1 MTKRDGE
8 RTRWTDEMLDQLADS
23 VSELRESVSEVRDS
37 VSELRESV
45 SELRESVS
53 EVKDS
58 VDGVRITA
66 QALLQI
72 AAQQQRENE
81 ARQAEIAEIRQRQE
95 ESDKRFEVLLSEVR
109 YLIRQNELPRRKR
122 TGYQNQNRLNCRFW
136 CSCRYSLSCSFTYL
150 AIIPSSPCFPT
161 VLA

>member
-1 MTKRDGE
+1 
-8 RTRWTDEMLDQLADS
+8 MLDELADS

-37 VSELRESV
+37 VSELRESISEVRDSV

-53 EVKDS
+53 EVRDS

-72 AAQQQRENE
+72 AAQQQQENE
-81 ARQAEIAEIRQRQE
+81 ARQAEIAEIRRRQE

-109 YLIRQNELPRRKR
+109 HLIGQIKPE
-122 TGYQNQNRLNCRFW
+122 NQ
-136 CSCRYSLSCSFTYL
+136 S
-150 AIIPSSPCFPT
+150 
-161 VLA
+161 

>member
-1 MTKRDGE
+1 
-8 RTRWTDEMLDQLADS
+8 MLDELADS

-45 SELRESVS
+45 SEVKDSVSELRESVS
-53 EVKDS
+53 EVRES

-109 YLIRQNELPRRKR
+109 YLIRQIKP
-122 TGYQNQNRLNCRFW
+122 GD
-136 CSCRYSLSCSFTYL
+136 
-150 AIIPSSPCFPT
+150 
-161 VLA
+161 

>member
-8 RTRWTDEMLDQLADS
+8 RTRWTDEMLDELADS
-23 VSELRESVSEVRDS
+23 VSELRESVSEVRD
-37 VSELRESV
+37 L
-45 SELRESVS
+45 
-53 EVKDS
+53 

-95 ESDKRFEVLLSEVR
+95 GSDKRFEVLLSEVR
-109 YLIRQNELPRRKR
+109 YLIRQIKPE
-122 TGYQNQNRLNCRFW
+122 NQ
-136 CSCRYSLSCSFTYL
+136 S
-150 AIIPSSPCFPT
+150 
-161 VLA
+161 

>member
-1 MTKRDGE
+1 MTRRDGE
-8 RTRWTDEMLDQLADS
+8 RTRWTDEMLDELADS
-23 VSELRESVSEVRDS
+23 VSEFKDS

-53 EVKDS
+53 EVRDS
-58 VDGVRITA
+58 VEGVRLTA

-95 ESDKRFEVLLSEVR
+95 ESDQRFEVLLSEVR
-109 YLIRQNELPRRKR
+109 YLIRQIKPE
-122 TGYQNQNRLNCRFW
+122 NQ
-136 CSCRYSLSCSFTYL
+136 S
-150 AIIPSSPCFPT
+150 
-161 VLA
+161 

>member
-1 MTKRDGE
+1 MTRSSSGHS
-8 RTRWTDEMLDQLADS
+8 RWTDEMLDELADS
-23 VSELRESVSEVRDS
+23 VSGVKES

-53 EVKDS
+53 EVRDS

-72 AAQQQRENE
+72 AAQQQQENE

-95 ESDKRFEVLLSEVR
+95 ESDKRFEILVSEVR
-109 YLIRQNELPRRKR
+109 YLIRQIKP
-122 TGYQNQNRLNCRFW
+122 GD
-136 CSCRYSLSCSFTYL
+136 
-150 AIIPSSPCFPT
+150 
-161 VLA
+161 

>member
-45 SELRESVS
+45 SEVRE
-53 EVKDS
+53 S

-95 ESDKRFEVLLSEVR
+95 DSDKRFEVLLSEV
-109 YLIRQNELPRRKR
+109 
-122 TGYQNQNRLNCRFW
+122 
-136 CSCRYSLSCSFTYL
+136 
-150 AIIPSSPCFPT
+150 
-161 VLA
+161 

>member
-1 MTKRDGE
+1 
-8 RTRWTDEMLDQLADS
+8 MLDELADS

-45 SELRESVS
+45 SEVKDSVSELRESVS

-58 VDGVRITA
+58 VEGVRITA

-95 ESDKRFEVLLSEVR
+95 DSDKRFEVLLSEVR
-109 YLIRQNELPRRKR
+109 YLIRQIKPDDR
-122 TGYQNQNRLNCRFW
+122 QSQ
-136 CSCRYSLSCSFTYL
+136 S
-150 AIIPSSPCFPT
+150 
-161 VLA
+161 

>member
-1 MTKRDGE
+1 
-8 RTRWTDEMLDQLADS
+8 MLDGLADS
-23 VSELRESVSEVRDS
+23 VSGVKDS
-37 VSELRESV
+37 VLELRESV

-58 VDGVRITA
+58 VEGLQLTA

-95 ESDKRFEVLLSEVR
+95 E
-109 YLIRQNELPRRKR
+109 
-122 TGYQNQNRLNCRFW
+122 
-136 CSCRYSLSCSFTYL
+136 
-150 AIIPSSPCFPT
+150 
-161 VLA
+161 

>member
-1 MTKRDGE
+1 MTRSSAGYS
-8 RTRWTDEMLDQLADS
+8 RWTDEMLDELADS
-23 VSELRESVSEVRDS
+23 VSGVKDS
-37 VSELRESV
+37 VLELRESV

-58 VDGVRITA
+58 VEGLQLTA

-95 ESDKRFEVLLSEVR
+95 ESDKRLEVLLSEVR
-109 YLIRQNELPRRKR
+109 YLIRQIKPE
-122 TGYQNQNRLNCRFW
+122 NQ
-136 CSCRYSLSCSFTYL
+136 S
-150 AIIPSSPCFPT
+150 
-161 VLA
+161 

>member
-1 MTKRDGE
+1 MTRNSAGQS
-8 RTRWTDEMLDQLADS
+8 RWTDEMLDELADS
-23 VSELRESVSEVRDS
+23 VSGVKDS

-58 VDGVRITA
+58 VEGLQLTA

-109 YLIRQNELPRRKR
+109 YLIRQIKP
-122 TGYQNQNRLNCRFW
+122 GD
-136 CSCRYSLSCSFTYL
+136 
-150 AIIPSSPCFPT
+150 
-161 VLA
+161 

>member
-1 MTKRDGE
+1 MTRRDGE
-8 RTRWTDEMLDQLADS
+8 RTRWTDEMLDELADS

-45 SELRESVS
+45 SEVKDSVSELRESVS

-58 VDGVRITA
+58 VEGVRITA

-95 ESDKRFEVLLSEVR
+95 GSDKRFEVLLSEVR
-109 YLIRQNELPRRKR
+109 YLIRQIKPE
-122 TGYQNQNRLNCRFW
+122 NQ
-136 CSCRYSLSCSFTYL
+136 S
-150 AIIPSSPCFPT
+150 
-161 VLA
+161 

>member
-8 RTRWTDEMLDQLADS
+8 RTRWTDEMLDELADS
-23 VSELRESVSEVRDS
+23 VSELRESVSEVKDS

-53 EVKDS
+53 EIKDS
-58 VDGVRITA
+58 VEGVRITA

-109 YLIRQNELPRRKR
+109 YLIRQIKPE
-122 TGYQNQNRLNCRFW
+122 NQ
-136 CSCRYSLSCSFTYL
+136 S
-150 AIIPSSPCFPT
+150 
-161 VLA
+161 

>member
-1 MTKRDGE
+1 MTRRDGE
-8 RTRWTDEMLDQLADS
+8 RNRWTDEMLDELADS
-23 VSELRESVSEVRDS
+23 VSELRESVSELRESVSELRDS

-53 EVKDS
+53 EVRES

-109 YLIRQNELPRRKR
+109 HLIRQIKP
-122 TGYQNQNRLNCRFW
+122 GD
-136 CSCRYSLSCSFTYL
+136 
-150 AIIPSSPCFPT
+150 
-161 VLA
+161 

>member
-1 MTKRDGE
+1 VYIIYAVSETEKGEKQAMTKRDGE
-8 RTRWTDEMLDQLADS
+8 RTRWTDEMLDELADS
-23 VSELRESVSEVRDS
+23 VSELRV
-37 VSELRESV
+37 SV

-58 VDGVRITA
+58 VEGVRLTA
-66 QALLQI
+66 NTLLQI

-109 YLIRQNELPRRKR
+109 YLIRQIKPE
-122 TGYQNQNRLNCRFW
+122 NQ
-136 CSCRYSLSCSFTYL
+136 S
-150 AIIPSSPCFPT
+150 
-161 VLA
+161 